1 MFDGFLKRDYPF
13 NPLLW
18 IILIGFLFFQANCTS
33 ETVPDSSDED
43 LLNRHIDF
51 LASEE
56 MQGRQA
62 GSMHEARA
70 ANYIADR
77 FLLYGLI
84 PAGNEDTY
92 LQQFVLTGPL
102 AESMESE
109 NVLSRNVTGTIPGS
123 EYPDR
128 VVIIGAHYDGQGFGG
143 PISMDH
149 DGEPAIHPSAD
160 DNASG
165 TAGLL
170 SLARYF
176 SMNRPSVT
184 VQFAAFSGEEMGMLG
199 SSHFVEQLNGST
211 DNVIAMINLDMIGR
225 LTDDDLTIFGTGTSN
240 VWDEILDEID
250 SDLLNVNRIEDGAG
264 SSDHAPFYN
273 AGIPVLH
280 YFTGTHD
287 EYHRPADSADRM
299 NLEGMVLV
307 LDHVKRVVQEISE
320 YELDQIEFTGNRT
333 PQSGIMS
340 GDSVIMG
347 VLPDYS
353 YSGLGFKIDGVR
365 DGQPAE
371 RAGLRPGDV
380 IIRLGEFEII
390 DIYSYMEALTEFE
403 SGQEVEVVVNRNG
416 TELTLSLIF

>member
-1 MFDGFLKRDYPF
+1 MFDGFIRRDYPF
-13 NPLLW
+13 NALLR
-18 IILIGFLFFQANCTS
+18 IILFGFLFFQASCTS
-33 ETVPDSSDED
+33 QSVPDASDED
-43 LLNRHIDF
+43 LLSRHIEF
-51 LASEE
+51 LASDE
-56 MQGRQA
+56 MQGRLA
-62 GSMHEARA
+62 GSMQEARA

-84 PAGNEDTY
+84 PAGDEDTY
-92 LQQFVLTGPL
+92 LQQFVLMGPL
-102 AESMESE
+102 AEAMDSE

-165 TAGLL
+165 TAGML

-176 SMNRPSVT
+176 SMNRPAAT
-184 VQFAAFSGEEMGMLG
+184 VQFAAFSGEEMGLLG
-199 SSHFVEQLNGST
+199 SSHFVEVLNGST
-211 DNVIAMINLDMIGR
+211 ERVVAMINLDMIGR
-225 LTDDDLTIFGTGTSN
+225 LTDGDLTIFGTGSSN

-250 SDLLNVNRIEDGAG
+250 SDSLNINRVENGAG
-264 SSDHAPFYN
+264 SSDHAPFYH
-273 AGIPVLH
+273 AGIPILH
-280 YFTGTHD
+280 YFTGTHE
-287 EYHRPADSADRM
+287 EYHRPADRADEI
-299 NLEGMVLV
+299 NLMGMVLV

-320 YELDQIEFTGNRT
+320 YGPDQIEFTGNQT
-333 PQSGIMS
+333 PQPGIMS
-340 GDSVIMG
+340 GDSVTMG

-353 YSGLGFKIDGVR
+353 FSGYGFRINGVR

-380 IIRLGEFEII
+380 IIRLGEIEIT

-403 SGQEVEVVVNRNG
+403 SGQEVEIVVNRNG
-416 TELTLSLIF
+416 TELTYPLIF